1 VIDQPCCDK
10 KPDPVGVL
18 EVASEEPAPQ
28 TAEAE
33 EPAPQTAETTI
44 CPEPVKEEPTE
55 EPNVSEAVEK
65 SEPETVKEEENVAQ
79 VVDVVPQSQES

>member
-1 VIDQPCCDK
+1 MIDQPCCDK

-18 EVASEEPAPQ
+18 EVAP
-28 TAEAE
+28 E